1 MDSEYII
8 TSSGSFIST
17 DELYHHGIKGMKWGV
32 RKKSYHDSSG
42 IKSASRKQIDE
53 KTRREKLKRS
63 AKIGA
68 AVVGASLAVYGGYK
82 LSSYTKNKKASAK
95 LMKEVLKQST
105 NVTKTASLVNT
116 GKDAVKSIIGSASK
130 TAIPKPTTPK
140 PTTPKPTT
148 PKPTT
153 PKPTIS
159 KTLPLVDR
167 GKDAVKTV
175 TNNAPKGTIPKS
187 TVNTRVNYDFES
199 LMKANS
205 DLLKRSMDDLLKG
218 L

>member
-140 PTTPKPTT
+140 PTTPKPT
-148 PKPTT
+148 
-153 PKPTIS
+153 IS

>member
-17 DELYHHGIKGMKWGV
+17 DELYHHGIKGMKSGV

-140 PTTPKPTT
+140 PTTPKPT
-148 PKPTT
+148 
-153 PKPTIS
+153 IS